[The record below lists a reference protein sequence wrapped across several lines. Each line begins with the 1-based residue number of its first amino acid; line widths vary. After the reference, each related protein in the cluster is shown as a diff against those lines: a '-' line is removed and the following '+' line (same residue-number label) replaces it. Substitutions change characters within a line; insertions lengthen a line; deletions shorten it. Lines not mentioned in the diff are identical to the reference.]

1 MALTGETIRK
11 LGLLKLPEL
20 VSIIAE
26 QDSVA
31 QTMSMT
37 FDERMDCIVDHQE
50 REQDQNTVEKRK
62 VQVPSG

>member
-26 QDSVA
+26 QYHTNVDLGA
-31 QTMSMT
+31 
-37 FDERMDCIVDHQE
+37 RMIFLTTLFCMV
-50 REQDQNTVEKRK
+50 TV
-62 VQVPSG
+62 PLFMGIGLG

>member
-20 VSIIAE
+20 VPIIAE
-26 QDSVA
+26 QDSIA

-37 FDERMDCIVDHQE
+37 FDERMDCIVD
-50 REQDQNTVEKRK
+50 RK
-62 VQVPSG
+62 SVV